1 MAGGATPPFGR
12 EGGMHTEVVF
22 LTFMVTLVFLLILRP
37 VAVAAGLVD
46 VPGGR
51 KTHDVPV
58 PLIGGVCM
66 SIGVGF
72 GSALL
77 AHPSFWGP
85 VLLGMYV
92 LVVVGV
98 IDDRFDLPPNV
109 RFVAQACAALLVV
122 YGAGIKVTS
131 LGAPLFFAAPLGIF
145 AVPFTLVFIVTLIN
159 AFNFSDGI
167 DGLAG
172 GLALISLISMAIL
185 GTASDVFPLIL
196 LLAAAVAA
204 FLVSNFPL
212 RWVKPI
218 RTFMGD
224 AGSTFLGLSIATIG
238 VSLSQGAGPERSPVI
253 GLWLVAVPVFE
264 LFCSIIRRAREG
276 KSPLAPDH
284 GHLHHVLIAGGLS
297 RRATLTVILTLA
309 AGCAAIGTAGSVL
322 RLPDGVM
329 LMAWFAAGTVYYRLL
344 RRPGVLLDAA
354 LLLRA
359 SFARSKVQSAQP

>member
-1 MAGGATPPFGR
+1 
-12 EGGMHTEVVF
+12 MHMEVVF

-37 VAVAAGLVD
+37 VAVAIGLVD

-58 PLIGGVCM
+58 PVIGGLCM

-72 GSALL
+72 GTNLI
-77 AHPSFWGP
+77 AHPGFWAP
-85 VLLGMYV
+85 VLLGIYI
-92 LVVVGV
+92 LVAVGL

-122 YGAGIKVTS
+122 YGGGIKVTS
-131 LGAPLFFAAPLGIF
+131 LGAPLFFAVPLGILS
-145 AVPFTLVFIVTLIN
+145 VPFTLVFIITLIN

-172 GLALISLISMAIL
+172 GLALIALASMAIL
-185 GTASDVFPLIL
+185 GADTDILPLIL

-212 RWVKPI
+212 RWVQPI

-238 VSLSQGAGPERSPVI
+238 VALSQGAGAARSPVI
-253 GLWLVAVPVFE
+253 GLWLVAVPVFD
-264 LFCSIIRRAREG
+264 LFCSIIRRVGEG

-284 GHLHHVLIAGGLS
+284 GHLHHVLIASGLS
-297 RRATLTVILTLA
+297 RTATLAVILGLA
-309 AGCAAIGTAGSVL
+309 GVCAAFGIAGSRL
-322 RLPDGVM
+322 ELPDGVM
-329 LMAWFAAGTVYYRLL
+329 LMAWFAAATAYYHML
-344 RRPGVLLDAA
+344 RRPAPLLAVLAP
-354 LLLRA
+354 LRA
-359 SFARSKVQSAQP
+359 SFERSKVQSARS